1 MKRRIFNIKGK
12 RLVEGDANLTNQDEI
27 LVKELQDNRVA
38 LLENI
43 DGKLVNI
50 GGLEEEKEKR
60 PEIVDT
66 VVLARQHET
75 YKPVDQEWIESINL
89 TLGKR
94 NILQYKDSNSDYYT
108 IDIRDKHGTV
118 IRTLSGSGSYL
129 YEQRVDS
136 SQLDPNKC
144 YILTPYISNDTLNI
158 AIEVAK
164 DGYYELENV
173 LDSNRERQ
181 LIQIRNG
188 YCVTP
193 FGGGVKPMRFK
204 YPLQEDTLRIWRIGG
219 NKRNPPKDS
228 TSDKE
233 VKYLHVLFK
242 KNPLFTFD
250 NVDWLNTLSDEELK
264 NHLISA
270 KVSRTKL

>member
-66 VVLARQHET
+66 VVLAKQHIRYRQPTQSWTE
-75 YKPVDQEWIESINL
+75 KISL
-89 TLGKR
+89 FLGKR
-94 NILQYKDSNSDYYT
+94 NILQYKGDKIIEDYE
-108 IDIRDKHGTV
+108 IHIIDKHKD
-118 IRTLSGSGSYL
+118 IIQILSGSESYL
-129 YEQRVDS
+129 GRNVPTSAYDR
-136 SQLDPNKC
+136 C
-144 YILTPYISNDTLNI
+144 IILTPYISNDTLNV

-173 LDSNRERQ
+173 LDSNIERQ

-193 FGGGVKPMRFK
+193 FGGGVKPMRFQ
-204 YPLQEDTLRIWRIGG
+204 YPLWDAALRIWRISG
-219 NKRNPPKDS
+219 NRGSLPKDS
-228 TSDKE
+228 ISDKE

-242 KNPLFTFD
+242 KNPLLTFGNMD
-250 NVDWLNTLSDEELK
+250 YLSNKLSDEELK
-264 NHLISA
+264 NHLISV
-270 KVSRTKL
+270 KVSKTKL

>member
-1 MKRRIFNIKGK
+1 M
-12 RLVEGDANLTNQDEI
+12 
-27 LVKELQDNRVA
+27 
-38 LLENI
+38 
-43 DGKLVNI
+43 VNI

-66 VVLARQHET
+66 VVKVKQHIRYMAPHRVEEI
-75 YKPVDQEWIESINL
+75 DL

-94 NILQYKDSNSDYYT
+94 NILQYKRCSPSDYT

-118 IRTLSGSGSYL
+118 IRTLSGSGGYL
-129 YEQRVDS
+129 DEQYVDS
-136 SQLDPNKC
+136 SQLGCNEC

-158 AIEVAK
+158 A
-164 DGYYELENV
+164 
-173 LDSNRERQ
+173 
-181 LIQIRNG
+181 
-188 YCVTP
+188 
-193 FGGGVKPMRFK
+193 FGVGVKPMRFK
-204 YPLQEDTLRIWRIGG
+204 YPLQDSALRIWRISG
-219 NKRNPPKDS
+219 NGENPPEDS

-250 NVDWLNTLSDEELK
+250 NVNLLNTLSDEELK
-264 NHLISA
+264 NHLISV

>member
-66 VVLARQHET
+66 VVNVKHHIRYMAPYRVE
-75 YKPVDQEWIESINL
+75 EINL

-94 NILQYKDSNSDYYT
+94 NILQYKSNNPGNYNIY
-108 IDIRDKHGTV
+108 IIDKHGTV
-118 IRTLSGSGSYL
+118 IRTLSGSGGYL
-129 YEQRVDS
+129 DEQHVDS

-144 YILTPYISNDTLNI
+144 YILTPYISKDTLNI

-193 FGGGVKPMRFK
+193 FGGGTKPMRFK
-204 YPLQEDTLRIWRIGG
+204 YPLLENALRIWRIGG
-219 NKRNPPKDS
+219 NRKNPPKDS

-250 NVDWLNTLSDEELK
+250 NVNLLKTLSDEELK
-264 NHLISA
+264 NHLISV